1 MQMRTRMT
9 LAALPVLL
17 LVGCGNEEQMKRVEQ
32 EVGDLKLEVFKMRQ
46 QVEEL
51 NRRSEADR
59 AALSEGHTQDRRFQ
73 ADIQDTMRQLQ
84 DATRVLANRLNAG
97 GSARPATGPAT
108 STPVPAVTASEEQT
122 FNAVM
127 LDYNKGNYAL
137 AVESLEQYVAANPK
151 SAKRADAFY
160 YLGYSHF
167 HLKAYDKSLRAFDRL
182 IKDFPGSELFLSSK
196 YKRAICQLRLGL
208 KAAGTASLQEIVKN
222 FPDTPEAR
230 NAQQEL
236 TDLQ

>member
-1 MQMRTRMT
+1 MRTRTRMA
-9 LAALPVLL
+9 LAALPLLL
-17 LVGCGNEEQMKRVEQ
+17 LVGCTQDEQIKRVEQ

-59 AALSEGHTQDRRFQ
+59 SVMSEGRTQDRRFQ
-73 ADIQDTMRQLQ
+73 ADMQDTLRQLQ
-84 DATRVLANRLNAG
+84 DATRVLANRLKD
-97 GSARPATGPAT
+97 GPAT
-108 STPVPAVTASEEQT
+108 RQAPATTAAAPVPSSSSEEQI
-122 FNAVM
+122 FNAVL

-137 AVESLEQYVAANPK
+137 AVESLEQFLASSPK
-151 SAKRADAFY
+151 SSKRVDALY

-167 HLKAYDKSLRAFDRL
+167 HLKAYDKALRAFDRL
-182 IKDFPGSELFLSSK
+182 IKDFPSSELFLPSK
-196 YKRAICQLRLGL
+196 FKRAMCQLRMGL
-208 KAAGTASLQEIVKN
+208 KAAAMASFQEIMKN

-236 TDLQ
+236 ADLQ